1 MIQLTKGDKLLVL
14 FVLILSLGSMGY
26 IRKQGLSNRDKYVSV
41 QVNGKEIKKIIF
53 DKSIVGKTIPIET
66 KYGYN
71 LIEVG
76 DNEISVIEA
85 SCPDQIDVK
94 QGRISRIGETIV
106 CLPNKMVIEIK
117 GVDSEDGIDMM
128 NY

>member
-1 MIQLTKGDKLLVL
+1 MIELTKGDKLLIVL
-14 FVLILSLGSMGY
+14 VLILSLASMGY
-26 IRKQGLSNRDKYVSV
+26 IKKQGLSNKDKYVSI
-41 QVNGKEIKKIIF
+41 QVNGEEIKKIIF
-53 DKSIVGKTIPIET
+53 DNAIVGKTIPIET
-66 KYGYN
+66 NHGFN

-76 DNEISVIEA
+76 DNEIRVIEA

-94 QGRISRIGETIV
+94 QGSISRIGETIV

-117 GVDSEDGIDMM
+117 GVDTVDGIDMM